1 MLTTINYLTKY
12 NFSSQAGVFLF
23 VLPFLEITFAFSL
36 NLSIKRYVPGNS
48 WTWTYSIGKIHS
60 FILDFFNLLM
70 DIYFFQLQ
78 FFPKTEKY
86 VSLFMGGD
94 DNEIVEKR
102 NRLRKLIKENILAAA
117 ASGKDLDG
125 IFFILLLLHP
135 FIAWQK
141 VF

>member
-1 MLTTINYLTKY
+1 
-12 NFSSQAGVFLF
+12 
-23 VLPFLEITFAFSL
+23 
-36 NLSIKRYVPGNS
+36 
-48 WTWTYSIGKIHS
+48 
-60 FILDFFNLLM
+60 M